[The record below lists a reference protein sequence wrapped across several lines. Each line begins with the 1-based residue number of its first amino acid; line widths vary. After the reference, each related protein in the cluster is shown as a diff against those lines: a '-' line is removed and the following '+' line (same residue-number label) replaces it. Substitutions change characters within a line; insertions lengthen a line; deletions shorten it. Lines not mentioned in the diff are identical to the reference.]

1 MVTKEKYK
9 SLKGV
14 DFLRLEVNNL
24 SFNYYD
30 KNVIEDICINVK
42 KGDFVGVIGPNGSG
56 KSTLLKNIY
65 RALSPNS
72 GSVNLDGEDIYK
84 MNFKKSA
91 SKMGVVGQE
100 NFVPFDFSVEEIVKM
115 GRNPYKKLFDADT
128 KEDNDIVMQSLEQ
141 IVLKHMAKTNYQRL
155 SGGEKQRVLLA
166 RVLAQ
171 NTDFLILDEPT
182 NHLDIYY
189 QLQIFDLVKNLGVTV
204 LSAIHDLNI
213 AALYCD
219 ILYVLKNG
227 KVVKQGTPEEILT
240 QETIYDIYG
249 INADVRLHPIT
260 NKIAI
265 TFLPGNLKI

>member
-1 MVTKEKYK
+1 MK
-9 SLKGV
+9 LKV
-14 DFLRLEVNNL
+14 DNL

-30 KNVIEDICINVK
+30 KNIIENICLNIK
-42 KGDFVGVIGPNGSG
+42 KGDFIGIIGPNGSG

-65 RALSPNS
+65 RALEPND
-72 GSVNLDGEDIYK
+72 GCIELDGENLSK

-100 NFVPFDFSVEEIVKM
+100 NFVPFDFSVEEIVAM
-115 GRNPYKKLFDADT
+115 GRNPYKKLFDSDT
-128 KEDNDIVMQSLEQ
+128 IEDKQIVMDSLEK
-141 IVLKHMAKTNYQRL
+141 IGMKDMAKRNYIQL

-171 NTDFLILDEPT
+171 QTDFLILDEPT

-189 QLQIFDLVKNLGVTV
+189 QLQIFDIVKNLNVTV

-219 ILYVLKNG
+219 FLYVLKDG
-227 KVVKQGTPEEILT
+227 KVSRYGTPEEILT
-240 QETIYDIYG
+240 PEIIYDIYG
-249 INADVRLHPIT
+249 INADVRIHPIT
-260 NKIAI
+260 QKIAI
-265 TFLPGNLKI
+265 TFLPRNIN

>member
-1 MVTKEKYK
+1 MGKTK
-9 SLKGV
+9 
-14 DFLRLEVNNL
+14 
-24 SFNYYD
+24 
-30 KNVIEDICINVK
+30 
-42 KGDFVGVIGPNGSG
+42 
-56 KSTLLKNIY
+56 
-65 RALSPNS
+65 
-72 GSVNLDGEDIYK
+72 
-84 MNFKKSA
+84 
-91 SKMGVVGQE
+91 
-100 NFVPFDFSVEEIVKM
+100 
-115 GRNPYKKLFDADT
+115 
-128 KEDNDIVMQSLEQ
+128 
-141 IVLKHMAKTNYQRL
+141 YQRL

-249 INADVRLHPIT
+249 INADVRLHAIT